1 MCLTLPG
8 IYLSCE
14 APLLYWQHHLGP
26 CPTRVEKTSSD
37 GLVPGGD
44 EIINVGP
51 SLWASCYRAMND
63 GGKRVGEATEHVTY
77 LCNEPF
83 SVSERTCSATVQ
95 VLTQSSNLL

>member
-8 IYLSCE
+8 TYLSYE

-44 EIINVGP
+44 EITNVGP
-51 SLWASCYRAMND
+51 SLWAYRAMND
-63 GGKRVGEATEHVTY
+63 GGKRLGEATEHITFVT
-77 LCNEPF
+77 
-83 SVSERTCSATVQ
+83 RI
-95 VLTQSSNLL
+95 